1 MDFFDES
8 LPNGALPAGKV
19 SPGLNSSALGPL
31 LNVIHNDSGASGDKN
46 PYFVVHDY
54 ISQNSLGEKI
64 FEFDSPLTRTYVFLL
79 IMLLA
84 QSLRVLYVMTS
95 TGRMKLIS
103 RTAIGMWKFETINI
117 HGVFSLLFSLTAGSL
132 FVLEKTVRVYD
143 EGRNFSIC
151 YALLVGKLLCVPAT
165 SWAFVWASV
174 CHWVSLTWIPQIK
187 STGVPLREG
196 DQVRLPW
203 FLRYLTHILFLLP
216 LVIISSLSAWS
227 SKNIIS
233 DYSRIISGR
242 TSVLE
247 QLAKAGESYKKET
260 YDAYRLIAITQP
272 LLNIPNEVRNFFSQV
287 RIALVVYLAAEIFL
301 QICYA
306 PLLYVCLRD
315 LNIKTKNVATLIESN
330 SFREVRELN
339 SVIDRLAK
347 TRKILVYRG
356 MSVYLCSASYLPI
369 LCFELSRRPYE
380 PSAERRTWETL
391 KKVLGLTVALAL
403 NINLLIINI
412 YCQQVLRSH
421 NQQRKIVEELEES
434 ELAKVDEGMWI
445 ANEKI
450 KSNKLLNS
458 NSTMV

>member
-1 MDFFDES
+1 MVD
-8 LPNGALPAGKV
+8 
-19 SPGLNSSALGPL
+19 
-31 LNVIHNDSGASGDKN
+31 
-46 PYFVVHDY
+46 
-54 ISQNSLGEKI
+54 Q
-64 FEFDSPLTRTYVFLL
+64 
-79 IMLLA
+79 
-84 QSLRVLYVMTS
+84 
-95 TGRMKLIS
+95 
-103 RTAIGMWKFETINI
+103 
-117 HGVFSLLFSLTAGSL
+117 FSLL
-132 FVLEKTVRVYD
+132 KNY
-143 EGRNFSIC
+143 
-151 YALLVGKLLCVPAT
+151 LLLHTQA
-165 SWAFVWASV
+165 
-174 CHWVSLTWIPQIK
+174 
-187 STGVPLREG
+187 
-196 DQVRLPW
+196 
-203 FLRYLTHILFLLP
+203 
-216 LVIISSLSAWS
+216 LSAWS

-306 PLLYVCLRD
+306 PLL
-315 LNIKTKNVATLIESN
+315 
-330 SFREVRELN
+330 
-339 SVIDRLAK
+339 
-347 TRKILVYRG
+347 G